1 MANEV
6 VTFTAKHITKRAA
19 ETAVE
24 TGFYASKDEFI
35 EDAIETLLSARK
47 DVKADIACELYKK
60 EDISLGKAAEMLG
73 KNIDEMKLEMH
84 GRGIKR
90 RTGDDIK
97 NTKEMADVAIKFA
110 KPKTNKCLVRVCA
123 CDEKGEVN

>member
-6 VTFTAKHITKRAA
+6 VTFTGKHITKRAA

-24 TGFYASKDEFI
+24 TGVYARKDEFI
-35 EDAIETLLSARK
+35 ENAIETLLSARK

-60 EDISLGKAAEMLG
+60 GDISIGKAAEMLG
-73 KNIDEMKLEMH
+73 KNIEEMKLELH

-97 NTKEMADVAIKFA
+97 NTKEGASIAIKFVN
-110 KPKTNKCLVRVCA
+110 PKTNK
-123 CDEKGEVN
+123 